1 MGGFG
6 QPLLGALGVA
16 FLLGVGWLVLVIGER
31 RRKGL
36 QQRLATLA
44 PGARGPSAQL
54 RLDGRGS
61 GGTALALRALPQS
74 VLPGAGPIEGR
85 LRARFD
91 LELAAA
97 GNRVGPVHLIGA
109 GLIIMLAVSGF
120 TSNLLGFGPLSSF
133 VIGFVAGIGAA
144 VVVLRMAQRRHQRK
158 FLEFLPDAVDMVAR
172 GVRAGLMPMESLRL
186 VAAEIPEPV
195 GSEFQKALREMDLG
209 VEMTEA
215 LQHTADR
222 IRASDFDF
230 LVVTLSL
237 QRRTGGALAEALA
250 NLSGIVRQ
258 RKALRRKAREVT
270 AEAKAS
276 ALAIGAA
283 PFFAGGGLFM
293 LNPALMG
300 SLFTEPRGRFMLGL
314 AITFLLSG
322 LATMT
327 LIIKRVAR

>member
-1 MGGFG
+1 MAGFG
-6 QPLLGALGVA
+6 EPLIGALGVA
-16 FLLGVGWLVLVIGER
+16 LLLGIAWLVVTLGER
-31 RRKGL
+31 RRRGL

-44 PGARGPSAQL
+44 PGARSPAAQL
-54 RLDGRGS
+54 RLERN
-61 GGTALALRALPQS
+61 GGAVLTLRDLPRA
-74 VLPGAGPIEGR
+74 VLPGAGSLQGW

-97 GNRVGPVHLIGA
+97 GHRIGLPHLAGVGLVA
-109 GLIIMLAVSGF
+109 MLAASGF
-120 TSNLLGFGPLSSF
+120 VSNLFGFGSISSF
-133 VIGFVAGIGAA
+133 FVGVAA
-144 VVVLRMAQRRHQRK
+144 FLTAAALALRMAQQRYRRK

-172 GVRAGLMPMESLRL
+172 GVKAGLMPMDSLRL
-186 VAAEIPEPV
+186 VASEIPEPV
-195 GSEFQKALREMDLG
+195 GTEFKNALQEMDLG

-222 IRASDFDF
+222 IRAPDFDF

-258 RKALRRKAREVT
+258 RKQLRRKAREVT

-276 ALAIGAA
+276 ALAIGSA
-283 PFFAGGGLFM
+283 PLFAGGGLFL
-293 LNPALMG
+293 LNPALM
-300 SLFTEPRGRFMLGL
+300 SQLFVEPRGRFMLGL
-314 AITFLLSG
+314 AIVCLLSG
-322 LATMT
+322 LATMA

>member
-6 QPLLGALGVA
+6 EPLIGALGVA
-16 FLLGVGWLVLVIGER
+16 ALLGIGWLVVVIGER
-31 RRKGL
+31 RRRGL

-44 PGARGPSAQL
+44 PGARSPVAQL
-54 RLDGRGS
+54 RLEARS
-61 GGTALALRALPQS
+61 GGALAMRALPQT
-74 VLPGAGPIEGR
+74 VLPGAGPIQGR
-85 LRARFD
+85 LQAWFE

-97 GNRVGPVHLIGA
+97 GNRIGPVHLVVA
-109 GLIIMLAVSGF
+109 GLVAMLLASGF
-120 TSNLLGFGPLSSF
+120 VSNLLGFGPITSF
-133 VIGFVAGIGAA
+133 FLGLLAGLGAA
-144 VVVLRMAQRRHQRK
+144 ALLLRWAQQRYRRK
-158 FLEFLPDAVDMVAR
+158 FLDFLPDAVDMVAR
-172 GVRAGLMPMESLRL
+172 GVKAGLMPMDSLRF
-186 VAAEIPEPV
+186 VASEIPEPV

-215 LQHTADR
+215 LQRTADR
-222 IRASDFDF
+222 VRAPDFDF

-258 RKALRRKAREVT
+258 RKQLRRKAREVT

-276 ALAIGAA
+276 AVAIGSA
-283 PFFAGGGLFM
+283 PFFAGGALFM

-300 SLFTEPRGRFMLGL
+300 SLFIEPRGRFVLGL
-314 AITFLLSG
+314 AIAFLLSG

-327 LIIKRVAR
+327 IIIKRVAR